1 MQRPQDTGLYQ
12 ELHGIGSFSISDHS
26 PNRAGRSPSHSP
38 AISPRIMPQQ
48 MAQDVSQHN
57 QFALGS
63 NGFVTAPNYGMQAQE
78 AFPQLQVQGDMSQQ
92 MPQIAAP
99 TISINY
105 APPDAKSGFEG
116 RPSLD
121 TDALTPPERG
131 KQSLPWPSISIPC

>member
-1 MQRPQDTGLYQ
+1 
-12 ELHGIGSFSISDHS
+12 
-26 PNRAGRSPSHSP
+26 
-38 AISPRIMPQQ
+38 MPQQ
-48 MAQDVSQHN
+48 MAQDVSQQN

-63 NGFVTAPNYGMQAQE
+63 NGFVGAPNYGMQAPE
-78 AFPQLQVQGDMSQQ
+78 AFPQLQGDMSQQ

-105 APPDAKSGFEG
+105 APPDAKTEFGG

-131 KQSLPWPSISIPC
+131 KHPMRLYPFAPR